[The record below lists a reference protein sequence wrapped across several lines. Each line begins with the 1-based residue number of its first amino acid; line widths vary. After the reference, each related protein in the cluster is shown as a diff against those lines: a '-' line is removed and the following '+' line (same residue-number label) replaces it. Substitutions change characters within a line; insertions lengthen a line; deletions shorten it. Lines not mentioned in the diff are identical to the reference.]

1 MPHEKHAES
10 LEREQQG
17 QHKRHHQT
25 DEQLKGQAYLDIV
38 HELVLPCLHHQ
49 RIGWRGKWRGETHA
63 GAQRHGKKECV
74 RAYSYL

>member
-25 DEQLKGQAYLDIV
+25 DEQLKRQAYLDIV
-38 HELVLPCLHHQ
+38 HELVLTSLHHQ
-49 RIGWRGKWRGETHA
+49 RIGWCGERRCETHA
-63 GAQRHGKKECV
+63 GTQCHGKKECV
-74 RAYSYL
+74 WAYSYL